1 MTKITMF
8 GKGNMGQAIGRSFEQ
23 AGNIVRYF
31 ASKDLVDDIGD
42 IVVLAVPYQAAL
54 EIAKEQR
61 ERLTAKIVIDI
72 SNPLNFETFDELVVP
87 SDSSAAQ
94 EIAALLPDTTVV
106 KGFNT
111 NFAST
116 LSSKKLGTNHPVVVQ
131 LATDDEKA
139 VEVIRKALEG
149 SGLQVI
155 NAGKLKRAR
164 ELEAMGFLQM
174 TLAASEQI
182 SWNGGFGIFQ

>member
-1 MTKITMF
+1 M
-8 GKGNMGQAIGRSFEQ
+8 
-23 AGNIVRYF
+23 
-31 ASKDLVDDIGD
+31 
-42 IVVLAVPYQAAL
+42 
-54 EIAKEQR
+54 
-61 ERLTAKIVIDI
+61 
-72 SNPLNFETFDELVVP
+72 
-87 SDSSAAQ
+87 
-94 EIAALLPDTTVV
+94 V